1 MITQELVVDKILA
14 HLNGQLG
21 EHDLV
26 EWAEQALFDLTE
38 SNGEIQNEVAVMDAL
53 MYLGAGDSSGFPL
66 TWEVLSGFLQQ
77 LGMQAH
83 VSLEPVSTRP
93 Q

>member
-1 MITQELVVDKILA
+1 MITQDMVIDKILA
-14 HLNGQLG
+14 HLNGQFA
-21 EHDLV
+21 ERDLV
-26 EWAEQALFDLTE
+26 QWAEQALFDLTE
-38 SNGEIQNEVAVMDAL
+38 SNGEIQNEAAIMDAL
-53 MYLGAGDSSGFPL
+53 MYLGAGDSPGFPL